1 MVSLYVWRRI
11 ISCKSVAYP
20 ILRKVVELAIVPRS
34 DFFLWI
40 LENEFVVVVEVTIR
54 LMKIFYLEVYLFI
67 LLHVEDS
74 EVRLNVPIL
83 LTPVFLVDESWR
95 I

>member
-1 MVSLYVWRRI
+1 M
-11 ISCKSVAYP
+11 
-20 ILRKVVELAIVPRS
+20 ELAIVPRS
-34 DFFLWI
+34 DFFLCI

>member
-1 MVSLYVWRRI
+1 M
-11 ISCKSVAYP
+11 
-20 ILRKVVELAIVPRS
+20 ELAIVPRC

-40 LENEFVVVVEVTIR
+40 LKNEFVVVVEVTIR
-54 LMKIFYLEVYLFI
+54 LMKIFYLKVYLLI

-74 EVRLNVPIL
+74 EVRLDIPIL
-83 LTPVFLVDESWR
+83 FTPVFLVDESWR

>member
-1 MVSLYVWRRI
+1 M
-11 ISCKSVAYP
+11 
-20 ILRKVVELAIVPRS
+20 ELAIVPRC

-74 EVRLNVPIL
+74 EVRLDIPIL
-83 LTPVFLVDESWR
+83 FTPVFLVDESWR